1 MRYSIKTPW
10 RIVVVALCVGVLVAG
25 CGSSDE
31 EREVQRQARQEGV
44 TRKAKHAA
52 QQRRFRQARRAEVR
66 QLREAARRKAKRI
79 AARERAREERAR
91 AEANALEEVESE
103 EAAETSECDPSYT
116 GACLDP
122 YASDY
127 DCEGGSG
134 DGPLYTGAVVVVG
147 DDHYELDADSDG
159 YGCE

>member
-1 MRYSIKTPW
+1 MCIGLAA
-10 RIVVVALCVGVLVAG
+10 ICLGLALVVTG

-31 EREVQRQARQEGV
+31 TYSIEQEARQRVALEARQAA
-44 TRKAKHAA
+44 T
-52 QQRRFRQARRAEVR
+52 QQRHREARRIRARE
-66 QLREAARRKAKRI
+66 LRAAARRHARQV
-79 AARERAREERAR
+79 AARERAREQSEAR
-91 AEANALEEVESE
+91 EETEAEESAE
-103 EAAETSECDPSYT
+103 AETSECDPNYS

-134 DGPLYTGAVVVVG
+134 NGPDYTGPVAVVG
-147 DDHYELDADSDG
+147 TDHYGLDADGDG

>member
-1 MRYSIKTPW
+1 MQYFSKTYL
-10 RIVVVALCVGVLVAG
+10 RTGFAALCLGFALVAAG

-31 EREVQRQARQEGV
+31 TSSSEQEARQQAALEVRQA
-44 TRKAKHAA
+44 AA
-52 QQRRFRQARRAEVR
+52 QRRHREARRIEARERRAAAHRRAER
-66 QLREAARRKAKRI
+66 A
-79 AARERAREERAR
+79 AARERAREQSEAR
-91 AEANALEEVESE
+91 EQAEAEESAEAES
-103 EAAETSECDPSYT
+103 SECDPSYS

-134 DGPLYTGAVVVVG
+134 DGPSYTGPVAVVG
-147 DDHYELDADSDG
+147 DDHYGLDADGDG